1 VPDNNF
7 FNEDTM
13 ENNRP
18 SLHPALMIAAA
29 SVTALSLAGVGVL
42 TGVLPFGH
50 KGVDPAAQPQL
61 AAMSQPATAAQAV
74 AAPSALP
81 APTVAVNV
89 NTTPAAAPATQRT
102 ATAQRPTAPKPVRV
116 VRNDSD
122 IEVYRADRYPEQ
134 VRTSAPVYTQAP
146 AICRD
151 CGTIESVREI
161 AKEGEGSGLGAVAGG
176 VVGGVVGNQIG
187 DGRGRDLAT
196 VVGLIGGA
204 VAGHQIEKA
213 QKKVVD
219 YQITVRLEDGTTRV
233 FHQDTAPAWRSGDR
247 VRIENG
253 TLASRA

>member
-1 VPDNNF
+1 
-7 FNEDTM
+7 M
-13 ENNRP
+13 ETHRP
-18 SLHPALMIAAA
+18 TLHPALMIAAA

-42 TGVLPFGH
+42 TGVLPFGQ
-50 KGVDPAAQPQL
+50 KNADPAATAQL
-61 AAMSQPATAAQAV
+61 AAMSQPATSAPT
-74 AAPSALP
+74 AAPV
-81 APTVAVNV
+81 PTVAVNV
-89 NTTPAAAPATQRT
+89 NNGPTATPAAQRT
-102 ATAQRPTAPKPVRV
+102 ATAQRPAAPKPVRV
-116 VRNDSD
+116 ARNDSD

-134 VRTSAPVYTQAP
+134 VRTSAPAYTQAP

-161 AKEGEGSGLGAVAGG
+161 AREGEGSGLGAVAGG

-219 YQITVRLEDGTTRV
+219 YQITVRLEDGTSRV
-233 FHQDTAPAWRSGDR
+233 FHQDTAPAWRAGDR

-253 TLASRA
+253 TLASRV

>member
-1 VPDNNF
+1 
-7 FNEDTM
+7 M
-13 ENNRP
+13 ETNRP
-18 SLHPALMIAAA
+18 TLHPALMIAAA

-50 KGVDPAAQPQL
+50 KATDAAAQPQL
-61 AAMSQPATAAQAV
+61 AAMAQPGTPTQTGIAPPAAAQ
-74 AAPSALP
+74 

-89 NTTPAAAPATQRT
+89 NTTPAPVAAKPRA
-102 ATAQRPTAPKPVRV
+102 AAPKPVRV
-116 VRNDSD
+116 ARNDSD
-122 IEVYRADRYPEQ
+122 IEVYRADRGGSQ
-134 VRTSAPVYTQAP
+134 IRTAAPDYSQAP

-176 VVGGVVGNQIG
+176 VLGGVLGNQVGN
-187 DGRGRDLAT
+187 GRGRDVAT
-196 VVGLIGGA
+196 VAGAIGGA
-204 VAGHQIEKA
+204 FAGHQIEKS

-247 VRIENG
+247 VRIESG
-253 TLASRA
+253 TLVSRA

>member
-1 VPDNNF
+1 
-7 FNEDTM
+7 M

-18 SLHPALMIAAA
+18 TLHPALMIAAA

-50 KGVDPAAQPQL
+50 KTADTAAQPQL
-61 AAMSQPATAAQAV
+61 AAMTQPGTPAQVAITPPAAAQ
-74 AAPSALP
+74 

-89 NTTPAAAPATQRT
+89 NTTPAPVAAKPRA
-102 ATAQRPTAPKPVRV
+102 AVPKPVRV
-116 VRNDSD
+116 ARNDSD
-122 IEVYRADRYPEQ
+122 IEVYRGNGADRGTQ
-134 VRTSAPVYTQAP
+134 IRTAAPAYEQAP

-176 VVGGVVGNQIG
+176 VVGGVLGNQVGN
-187 DGRGRDLAT
+187 GRGRDLAT
-196 VVGLIGGA
+196 VAGAIGGA
-204 VAGHQIEKA
+204 FAGHQIEKS

>member
-1 VPDNNF
+1 
-7 FNEDTM
+7 M
-13 ENNRP
+13 ETNRP
-18 SLHPALMIAAA
+18 TLHPALMIAAA

-42 TGVLPFGH
+42 TGVLPFGQ
-50 KGVDPAAQPQL
+50 KNADPAAHAPL
-61 AAMSQPATAAQAV
+61 AAMSQPAPAAQAASAPT
-74 AAPSALP
+74 AAP

-89 NTTPAAAPATQRT
+89 NNSPAAAPATQRT
-102 ATAQRPTAPKPVRV
+102 ATAQRPAAAKPVRV
-116 VRNDSD
+116 ARNDSD
-122 IEVYRADRYPEQ
+122 IEVYRSERNPSQ
-134 VRTSAPVYTQAP
+134 VRTAAPVYDQAP

-176 VVGGVVGNQIG
+176 VLGGVLGNQVGN
-187 DGRGRDLAT
+187 GRGRDVAT
-196 VVGLIGGA
+196 VAGAIGGA
-204 VAGHQIEKA
+204 FAGHQIEKS